1 MQTTGKHEY
10 LSPYELKRL
19 ERIRKNAE
27 HLKGLGL
34 DKYHNFM
41 RKKSPPKKR
50 KLCPSPRVKPG
61 EERRSGRLA
70 SKADL
75 FIQNADKDGK
85 VVRQD
90 GSNDY
95 DYDYDDNVEV
105 ICYRKSRKKR
115 IEEDEWKLSEKERKS
130 LGGKVD
136 DKYLGKFQ
144 EFLEYQDC
152 ISVQNVRNV
161 MRQARKLASGDGIR
175 YESPRY
181 GWPEGCYFKKG
192 VKITPMSDFIELM
205 QEGQDCEDK
214 YGRDHGNGW
223 LISHPLKKL
232 LLFQQFILNNPS
244 FLSSKAKLKDYYG
257 FEDDY
262 QKPIKARDDE
272 TLNKKNEQQQKK
284 TLVPKKLDM
293 NAGKDKI
300 DRRVAKDFD
309 GNLHFGTID
318 KYCMKNHYW
327 HVSYDDGDSE
337 EIVREEIESA
347 LSHYEINKSRDNISV
362 QKNTL
367 NPRISRCKS
376 SNNGR
381 SVSRNQ
387 KKAKV
392 CVVTP

>member
-1 MQTTGKHEY
+1 MSTTGKYDH

-27 HLKGLGL
+27 HLKKLGLG

-50 KLCPSPRVKPG
+50 KSCPLPRVKPG
-61 EERRSGRLA
+61 EERRSGRIA
-70 SKADL
+70 SKVDFVANDE
-75 FIQNADKDGK
+75 K

-90 GSNDY
+90 GRNDY
-95 DYDYDDNVEV
+95 DFDYDDDYDDNVVDV
-105 ICYRKSRKKR
+105 ICYRKSRRKR
-115 IEEDEWKLSEKERKS
+115 IEGDEWKLSEVDRKS
-130 LGGKVD
+130 LLGKVD

-144 EFLEYQDC
+144 EFLEYHDC
-152 ISVQNVRNV
+152 ISPQNVRNV
-161 MRQARKLASGDGIR
+161 MRQARKLASGEGIR

-262 QKPIKARDDE
+262 QVSMKARNDKN
-272 TLNKKNEQQQKK
+272 LNKKT

-293 NAGKDKI
+293 TAGKDMI
-300 DRRVAKDFD
+300 GRRVAKDF
-309 GNLHFGTID
+309 GEILHFGTLD
-318 KYCMKNHYW
+318 KYCLKNQYW

-337 EIVREEIESA
+337 EIVGEEIESA
-347 LSHYEINKSRDNISV
+347 LSHYEKNKSRDNVSV
-362 QKNTL
+362 QENTS
-367 NPRISRCKS
+367 NPKISRCKRS
-376 SNNGR
+376 SSGR
-381 SVSRNQ
+381 SISRSQ
-387 KKAKV
+387 KKAKGS
-392 CVVTP
+392 VVTP